1 MSSIWTPERDPTQAH
16 DINMMKKLI
25 RYDKAHQPIPFSING
40 NKHGKNMY
48 HLI

>member
-1 MSSIWTPERDPTQAH
+1 MEKSCTPERDPTH
-16 DINMMKKLI
+16 INMMGKLI